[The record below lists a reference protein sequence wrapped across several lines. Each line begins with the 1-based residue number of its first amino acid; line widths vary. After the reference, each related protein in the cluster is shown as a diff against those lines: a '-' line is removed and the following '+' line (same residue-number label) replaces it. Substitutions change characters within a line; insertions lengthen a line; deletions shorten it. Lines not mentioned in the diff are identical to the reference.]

1 MQRAQIAGTFA
12 EDGWINRPAMYSLN
26 PALARL
32 FDLPA
37 ADEVKTALTA
47 FGLPYLDDHTAE
59 LFVAKLVRYVA
70 SEATSPT
77 RAATLANDSR
87 LPVATPIQQG
97 SLNGV
102 RDSHHAHRAT
112 AAPPQTDRIR
122 MQIEELK
129 LRMKAAAAAEEF
141 MKAAEMKKTLTN
153 AEDLERRRAIALKE
167 V

>member
-1 MQRAQIAGTFA
+1 MQEGPIA
-12 EDGWINRPAMYSLN
+12 RPGPYRGGGLN
-26 PALARL
+26 PVLARL

-37 ADEVKTALTA
+37 ADEVRKALTA

-70 SEATSPT
+70 SEATGPT
-77 RAATLANDSR
+77 RAAALAANDSR

-102 RDSHHAHRAT
+102 RDSRHAHAAT
-112 AAPPQTDRIR
+112 AAPPQTDRFR
-122 MQIEELK
+122 TQIEELK
-129 LRMKAAAAAEEF
+129 LQMRAAAAAEEF
-141 MKAAEMKKTLTN
+141 MKAAEVKERLTN
-153 AEDLERRRAIALKE
+153 AEDLERRRTIALKE